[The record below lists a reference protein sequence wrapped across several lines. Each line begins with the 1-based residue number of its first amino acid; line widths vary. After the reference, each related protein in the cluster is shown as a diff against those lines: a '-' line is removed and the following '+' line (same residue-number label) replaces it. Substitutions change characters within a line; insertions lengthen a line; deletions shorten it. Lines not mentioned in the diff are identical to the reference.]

1 MLDSASRVWYYR
13 QGKILYRVVL
23 VEHFVRMN
31 QLYDFYGQLLTAKQQ
46 RAMEWY
52 FAHDLSL
59 AEIANE
65 LNISRQAVHDLLQ
78 RSESVLEMYESKLR
92 LAQRYAQQQACLSQ
106 LRCLLMSYR
115 MRQTCVGNKYL
126 NCSER

>member
-1 MLDSASRVWYYR
+1 
-13 QGKILYRVVL
+13 
-23 VEHFVRMN
+23 MN

-92 LAQRYAQQQACLSQ
+92 LAQRYAQQQAYLSQ
-106 LRCLLMSYR
+106 LRCLLDELQDETDLRWQQVFELLREMSR
-115 MRQTCVGNKYL
+115 
-126 NCSER
+126 